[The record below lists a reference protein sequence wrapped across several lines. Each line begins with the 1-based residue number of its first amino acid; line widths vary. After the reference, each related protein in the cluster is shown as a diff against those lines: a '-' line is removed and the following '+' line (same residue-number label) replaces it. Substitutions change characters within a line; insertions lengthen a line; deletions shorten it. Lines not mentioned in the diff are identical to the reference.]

1 MAITPAMLVRVPS
14 DLIHEKGWFGARNG
28 YPKATNRAHRVGPAT
43 TIRVMARERT
53 DERPPVA
60 PDATVTRPS
69 KVALVDDHEVVALA
83 LAALIDDH
91 PALEYVG
98 HASSVDALLERWPDA
113 DLVVLDLSLR
123 DDALPSANV
132 ARIEQAGSRV
142 LVLTSGENPFLIR
155 EVSRSGALG
164 IVRKS
169 APADEILDAV
179 ERAAVGEPIV
189 TTEWAAALDGD
200 PELASAPLSPRER
213 EVLALYA
220 SGLGAKQV
228 ARQLHI
234 TENTVDD
241 HIRRI
246 RRVYGRLARPAHTK
260 VELYQRSLEDGYLP
274 VPTLP
279 R

>member
-1 MAITPAMLVRVPS
+1 MGDGGNDAQ
-14 DLIHEKGWFGARNG
+14 
-28 YPKATNRAHRVGPAT
+28 
-43 TIRVMARERT
+43 
-53 DERPPVA
+53 PPVTSGTA
-60 PDATVTRPS
+60 GGRRS
-69 KVALVDDHEVVALA
+69 RVALVDDHEVVALA
-83 LAALIDDH
+83 VGALIDDH
-91 PALEYVG
+91 PGLEFVG
-98 HASSVDALLERWPDA
+98 HATSVGALLERAPHV

-123 DDALPSANV
+123 DDVLPSQNV
-132 ARIEQAGSRV
+132 ARIAQAGSQV
-142 LVLTSGENPFLIR
+142 LVLTSGENPYLIR
-155 EVSRSGALG
+155 EVSRSAALG

-169 APADEILDAV
+169 APADEILGAIV
-179 ERAAVGEPIV
+179 RAAVGEPIV

-200 PELASAPLSPRER
+200 PELASAPLSARER

-228 ARQLHI
+228 ARRLHI

-246 RRVYGRLARPAHTK
+246 RQVYGRLARPAHTK

-274 VPTLP
+274 VPRP

>member
-1 MAITPAMLVRVPS
+1 MAGERADHRPAVTS
-14 DLIHEKGWFGARNG
+14 DAIADR
-28 YPKATNRAHRVGPAT
+28 PAT
-43 TIRVMARERT
+43 
-53 DERPPVA
+53 
-60 PDATVTRPS
+60 
-69 KVALVDDHEVVALA
+69 VALVDDHEVVALA
-83 LAALIDDH
+83 VAALIDDH
-91 PALEYVG
+91 PGLEYVG
-98 HASSVDALLERWPDA
+98 HAASVDALLERSSPA

-142 LVLTSGENPFLIR
+142 LVLTSGENPYLIR

-169 APADEILDAV
+169 APADEILDAIV
-179 ERAAVGEPIV
+179 RAAVGEPIV
-189 TTEWAAALDGD
+189 TTEWAAALDAD
-200 PELASAPLSPRER
+200 PDLASAPLSPRER
-213 EVLALYA
+213 EVLGLYA

-246 RRVYGRLARPAHTK
+246 RQVYGRLSRPAHTK

-274 VPTLP
+274 VPRP

>member
-1 MAITPAMLVRVPS
+1 MG
-14 DLIHEKGWFGARNG
+14 DGG
-28 YPKATNRAHRVGPAT
+28 
-43 TIRVMARERT
+43 T
-53 DERPPVA
+53 DERPAVTPG
-60 PDATVTRPS
+60 DAADRS
-69 KVALVDDHEVVALA
+69 RVALVDDHEVVALA
-83 LAALIDDH
+83 VGALIDEH
-91 PALEYVG
+91 PGLEFVG
-98 HASSVDALLERWPDA
+98 HATSVDALLERAPVA

-123 DDALPSANV
+123 DDVLPSENV

-142 LVLTSGENPFLIR
+142 LVLTSGENPYLIR

-169 APADEILDAV
+169 APADEILDAIV
-179 ERAAVGEPIV
+179 RAAVGEPIV

-200 PELASAPLSPRER
+200 PELASAPLSERER

-246 RRVYGRLARPAHTK
+246 RQVYGRLARPAHTK
-260 VELYQRSLEDGYLP
+260 VELYQRSIEDGYLP
-274 VPTLP
+274 VPRP